1 MAKIKRK
8 IVEIGEEKCDDF
20 LLNEFLKSSPLN
32 VEIDITEI
40 TPLDVP
46 SIMIEVLCRTTS
58 KTKFEEILRYLNFDL
73 IEKLCENIFY
83 HERIITFQHLIGE
96 KFYRDHLMHMVRVML
111 LCHKFAL
118 TLRVCEEKY
127 VACVLAGLFHD
138 IAYPLERA
146 KDTFQTIFKS
156 LTECFTFFQ
165 PVRGAHLDFPDASS
179 NIKLSNLNKIGE
191 SVILKILVQQNLT
204 NHGVLSALAFL
215 DLWNLQPLDMTLRK
229 TIYLAAE
236 AIAQH
241 DADVKGHYRYSEQPV
256 TVILILGD
264 ELQDWGRPVGAMG
277 WIAVP
282 EIIFQVKNDK
292 IKIEYDYS
300 STREHFN
307 YAAEVFSPLQQLLGK
322 QKNLSRITLD
332 GGFPELD
339 LTYTIPEYV
348 VWHRSQVTS
357 YLEQI
362 SRQVD
367 TLLAWRYDYAEEFG
381 YIKTLFNNLHEE
393 VTYPENFFLAFNRAT
408 AEYAIVENDSMFRKV
423 KARADKDS
431 GFSLSWNIKI
441 SRVNKPIVATLKEHR
456 FAVKTGLLIK
466 SDKQFRIKPSYKMQ
480 KNLEKIATNNWT
492 EKLVAQLKLSVVL
505 FNLCSSDII
514 SELNNDT
521 IEFVNALE
529 LLFCQCSKVFHLKS
543 IS

>member
-8 IVEIGEEKCDDF
+8 NIEIDEEKCDDF
-20 LLNEFLKSSPLN
+20 LLNEFLKLSPLK

-40 TPLDVP
+40 TPVDVP
-46 SIMIEVLCRTTS
+46 SIMIEVLCSSTS
-58 KTKFEEILRYLNFDL
+58 KIKFEEILRYLNFGL
-73 IEKLCENIFY
+73 IEKLCENISY
-83 HERIITFQHLIGE
+83 HESILTFQHQIGE

-118 TLRVCEEKY
+118 TLRVDEEKY

-138 IAYPLERA
+138 IAYPLEKA
-146 KDTFQTIFKS
+146 KDTFQTILKS

-165 PVRGAHLDFPDASS
+165 PNFDFSDASF
-179 NIKLSNLNKIGE
+179 NINLSHSNKIGNSE
-191 SVILKILVQQNLT
+191 ILKNLVRQNLT

-215 DLWNLQPLDMTLRK
+215 DLWNLQPLDMPLRK

-241 DADVKGHYRYSEQPV
+241 DADVKGYYRYSEQPV

-282 EIIFQVKNDK
+282 EIIFQINNDR

-307 YAAEVFSPLQQLLGK
+307 YAADVFSPLQQLLGK
-322 QKNLSRITLD
+322 KENLSRITLD
-332 GGFPELD
+332 GDFPELD

-348 VWHRSQVTS
+348 VWHRSQVIS

-367 TLLAWRYDYAEEFG
+367 TLLRDRFDYALSF
-381 YIKTLFNNLHEE
+381 YDIKTLFDDLQKE
-393 VTYPENFFLAFNRAT
+393 VTYSENFCLAFNRAT
-408 AEYAIVENDSMFRKV
+408 MEYVIVENDSMFKKV

-431 GFSLSWNIKI
+431 GFSLSWNMEI
-441 SRVNKPIVATLKEHR
+441 SLVNKPIVANLKEHR
-456 FAVKTGLLIK
+456 FAVKIGLLIK
-466 SDKQFRIKPSYKMQ
+466 SEKTFRINTYKTR
-480 KNLEKIATNNWT
+480 KNLGEIATNNWT
-492 EKLVAQLKLSVVL
+492 EKLVAQLQLSMFL
-505 FNLCSSDII
+505 FHLCSSDII
-514 SELNNDT
+514 SELNDDT

-529 LLFCQCSKVFHLKS
+529 LLFCQCSKVFHLKP